1 MADAARFSTLKKP
14 DDNNTHNE
22 TKRVGLKWQVLR
34 LRKDTNFKELVNRC
48 AFTLGENQN
57 GEKLDNWMWS
67 GRLVQIEIHP
77 TKEPSNARKET
88 RDENKPEIFSRH
100 SAHMFTNVARIRCS

>member
-48 AFTLGENQN
+48 AFSL
-57 GEKLDNWMWS
+57 GEKLTF
-67 GRLVQIEIHP
+67 LV
-77 TKEPSNARKET
+77 SNVIIAR
-88 RDENKPEIFSRH
+88 
-100 SAHMFTNVARIRCS
+100 

>member
-1 MADAARFSTLKKP
+1 M
-14 DDNNTHNE
+14 
-22 TKRVGLKWQVLR
+22 R
-34 LRKDTNFKELVNRC
+34 LRNDTNFTELVNRC
-48 AFTLGENQN
+48 AFTIGKIRM
-57 GEKLDNWMWS
+57 EKNMDNWMWS